1 MYKDMKNITLTQ
13 IFTKKNSIL
22 ILIFFLILGLSLVF
36 LSGEKEDAES
46 LNSDIGFDE
55 EEYEINLEKRL
66 KKIVEEISGVGEVNV
81 MVTLEGS
88 AFYSY
93 ATDTTQDMKK
103 EGDSKREST
112 VVLSTGSSSTKE
124 AVVSGYTLPKVKG
137 AAVVCSGNISTTV
150 RAKVISVVSAALG
163 ISSARICVTN

>member
-1 MYKDMKNITLTQ
+1 MNNIAFTQ
-13 IFTKKNSIL
+13 FFTKKNSIV
-22 ILIFFLILGLSLVF
+22 ILIIFLALGITLVF
-36 LSGEKEDAES
+36 FSDKNEEQHVVS
-46 LNSDIGFDE
+46 TDIGFNE
-55 EEYEINLEKRL
+55 EEYETNLEKRL

-81 MVTLEGS
+81 MITLEGS

-93 ATDTTQDMKK
+93 ATDTTQDMGK

-112 VVLSTGSSSTKE
+112 VVLSTGNSSTKE

-137 AAVVCSGNISTTV
+137 AAVVCSGNISSSI

>member
-1 MYKDMKNITLTQ
+1 MYKDMNNVTLTQ
-13 IFTKKNSIL
+13 LFSKKNSII
-22 ILIFFLILGLSLVF
+22 ILIAFLVLGIILVF
-36 LSGEKEDAES
+36 LSDGEKKES
-46 LNSDIGFDE
+46 NPSTDIGFDE

-93 ATDTTQDMKK
+93 ATDMTQDFGK

-112 VVLSTGSSSTKE
+112 VVLSTGTSSTKE

-137 AAVVCSGNISTTV
+137 AAVVCSGNISSSI